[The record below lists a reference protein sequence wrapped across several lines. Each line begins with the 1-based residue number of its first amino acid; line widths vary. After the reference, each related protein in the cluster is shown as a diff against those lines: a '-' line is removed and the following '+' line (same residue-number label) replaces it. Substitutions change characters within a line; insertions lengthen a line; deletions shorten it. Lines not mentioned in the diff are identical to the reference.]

1 MGKKKN
7 HKIYKYSKIILLTLL
22 FLTATAYKVK
32 AAPTDFQI
40 PKVSITV
47 DNAKNPKEYV
57 DNVKLLILLTTL
69 TFIPAI
75 LLLMTSFT
83 RIIVVLGFVRSALS
97 TQQSPPTQVLI
108 GLALFM
114 TMFIM
119 TPTYNKINQ
128 DAIKPYVDGT
138 ITQEQ
143 AIENGSKPLKD
154 FMLKQTREK
163 DLALFYK
170 SANMERPKDRYEVP
184 FRILVP
190 AFAISEL
197 KTAFQMGFLI
207 FIPFVIIDMVVAS
220 ILMSMGMFMLPPV
233 AVSLP
238 FKLLLFVLADG
249 WNLVVKSL
257 IQSFM

>member
-257 IQSFM
+257 ILSFM

>member
-1 MGKKKN
+1 MKKKKN
-7 HKIYKYSKIILLTLL
+7 YKIYKYSKIILLTLL
-22 FLTATAYKVK
+22 FLTATAYKAK

-47 DNAKNPKEYV
+47 DDAKTPKEYV
-57 DNVKLLILLTTL
+57 DNVKILILLTTL

-75 LLLMTSFT
+75 LTLMTSFT

-97 TQQSPPTQVLI
+97 TQQSPPNQVLI

-128 DAIKPYVDGT
+128 DAIKPYVNGT

-143 AIENGSKPLKD
+143 AIKNGSKPLKD

-170 SANMERPKDRYEVP
+170 SANIERPKDRYEVP

-257 IQSFM
+257 LQSFM